1 MPPALAIAAKDLRLR
16 LRDRSAYVIGFVAPI
31 GLALII
37 SLAFGGDV
45 GEDFRATYALADLDS
60 SELSGAFSEQVL
72 GGEELRER
80 LTIREVGADEAAEL
94 VGDGSV
100 SAAFVVPEG
109 FEQGLRDGE
118 PVRLTVLRRG
128 SEDVP
133 GLVAEAIARTFTDRL
148 NAGRLSVLTAVQTGR
163 VDLGRL
169 DELAVEAAQEESPAV
184 LADAFSGG
192 GETSPANYFGPSMAI
207 FFLYFTVGFAGRSLY
222 AEREG
227 GTMAR
232 LLASPIG
239 VGSVLTGKAL
249 SVVAYGLVSLAVMF
263 GVLGLLLDTP
273 WGDPG
278 AVAALSIATVVAILG
293 VTSLVGALAR
303 TGRQAENAGQL
314 VAFGFALA
322 GGSFFPLFQLS
333 DVMQRLSRL
342 TPNGWAIEGFTAVSY
357 DGAGISGILPN
368 LGALAAFAVVSG
380 GAALVF
386 GRRMVRA

>member
-1 MPPALAIAAKDLRLR
+1 MRAALAIAAKDLRLR

-37 SLAFGGDV
+37 SLAFGGNVED
-45 GEDFRATYALADLDS
+45 DFRATYALADLDRG
-60 SELSGAFSEQVL
+60 ELSRAFSEQVL

-80 LTIREVGADEAAEL
+80 LTVREVGADEAAGL

-109 FEQGLRDGE
+109 FEQGLRDGD

-128 SEDVP
+128 SGEIP
-133 GLVAEAIARTFTDRL
+133 GLVAEAIARAFTDRL
-148 NAGRLSVLTAVQTGR
+148 EAGRLSVLTALQTGR
-163 VDLGRL
+163 VELDRL
-169 DELAVEAAQEESPAV
+169 DELAVEAAQQEAPAV
-184 LADAFSGG
+184 LTDAFSGG
-192 GETSPANYFGPSMAI
+192 GDTSPANYFGPSMAI

-239 VGSVLTGKAL
+239 IGSVLAGKAL
-249 SVVAYGLVSLAVMF
+249 SVIVYGLVSLGVMF
-263 GVLGLLLDTP
+263 VVLGLLLGSS
-273 WGDPG
+273 WGDPA

-314 VAFGFALA
+314 VAFGFALL

-342 TPNGWAIEGFTAVSY
+342 TPNGWAIEGFTALSY
-357 DGAGISGILPN
+357 DGAGLSGVLPN
-368 LGALAAFAVVSG
+368 LGALTAFAVVSG
-380 GAALVF
+380 GAALVV